1 MGRREP
7 PIARR
12 PGDPGPFLLLAPMDG
27 VTDHVYRAL
36 ITELYPDGGG
46 VSLCASEFVR
56 VSRQRV
62 VDHVL
67 FRHCPELRNGGRT
80 PAGVPVMLQLL
91 GGEPGPMA
99 DTARRAAELGASGID
114 LNFGCPSKTVNGSD
128 GGASLLRAP
137 CRVEDVTRA
146 VREAVPAHLPVSVK
160 VRVGWDSAMPILDIA
175 RAAEQGGGSW
185 LTIHGRTRKQLYKPP
200 VDWAA
205 IGRAREHV
213 SIPVVA
219 NGDLF
224 TVEAIE
230 ACRRV
235 SGCEHF
241 MVGRGAMAR
250 PDLFV
255 QARGGHTEDLAM
267 QQLLRIV
274 DDYIERMEADG
285 RSERHA
291 LGRAKMWLRMAA
303 LIRDDMREP
312 FDELKRTQ
320 SLEGFRAG
328 LRDRAQTSSASRRS
342 RNLRSG
348 SLVTSSSA
356 LP

>member
-1 MGRREP
+1 MA
-7 PIARR
+7 IARR
-12 PGDPGPFLLLAPMDG
+12 PGEPGLFLCLAPMDG
-27 VTDHVYRAL
+27 VTDHVYRGL
-36 ITELYPDGGG
+36 ITELSPEGGG

-56 VSRQRV
+56 VSRQPV

-67 FRHCPELRNGGRT
+67 YRHCPELRSGGRT
-80 PAGVPVMLQLL
+80 RAGVPVMLQLL

-99 DTARRAAELGASGID
+99 ETAGRAAELGAHGID

-160 VRVGWDSAMPILDIA
+160 VRIGWDSAMPMLDIA
-175 RAAEQGGGSW
+175 RAAEQGGASW

-200 VDWAA
+200 VDWVA
-205 IGRAREHV
+205 IGRAREHI

-224 TVEAIE
+224 TVDAIE

-250 PDLFV
+250 PNLFA
-255 QARGGHTEDLAM
+255 QARGQHAPDLEVPELLAIVGDYVRRM
-267 QQLLRIV
+267 QV
-274 DDYIERMEADG
+274 DG
-285 RSERHA
+285 RTERHA

-303 LIRDDMREP
+303 LIREDMRGS
-312 FDELKRTQ
+312 FDALKRLQT
-320 SLEGFRAG
+320 LAE
-328 LRDRAQTSSASRRS
+328 LRAQLAELAGTISPAAAPPASRMIAKRPTPSTSSA
-342 RNLRSG
+342 G
-348 SLVTSSSA
+348 I
-356 LP
+356 

>member
-1 MGRREP
+1 MVGREV

-12 PGDPGPFLLLAPMDG
+12 PGDPGLFLCLAPMDG
-27 VTDHVYRAL
+27 VTDHIYRAL
-36 ITELYPDGGG
+36 ITELYPHGGG

-67 FRHCPELRNGGRT
+67 FRHCPELETGGHT

-91 GGEPGPMA
+91 GGEPEPMA
-99 DTARRAAELGASGID
+99 DTARRAVELGAYGID

-160 VRVGWDSAMPILDIA
+160 VRVGWDSAMPVLDIA

-230 ACRRV
+230 ACRQV
-235 SGCEHF
+235 SGCEHY

-250 PDLFV
+250 PDLFA
-255 QARGGHTEDLAM
+255 QARGDHSEDLTVER
-267 QQLLRIV
+267 LLRVV
-274 DDYIERMEADG
+274 DDYVDRMEADG
-285 RSERHA
+285 RTERHA

-303 LIRDDMREP
+303 LIRQDMREP
-312 FDELKRTQ
+312 FEALKRLQ
-320 SLEGFRAG
+320 SLEDFRSQ
-328 LRDRAQTSSASRRS
+328 LRERAQTTSARRRS
-342 RNLRSG
+342 MNQRSAA
-348 SLVTSSSA
+348 LVTSSSA
-356 LP
+356 RP